1 MILIAPSYP
10 LYNLLLHPLR
20 RVPGPSLWA
29 ATHIPYTLAWLSGR
43 LSFVIHAL
51 HEKHGDVVRVG
62 PNRLSFTH
70 PDAWHAIRGH
80 RKAGRGEHGKDP
92 VFYAVSRGNI
102 LGASR
107 ADHARFRRIL
117 AHGFSAKSM
126 QAQQPLVTRYVD
138 LLMQRLGEK
147 TRDGETQQPCEA
159 VVNLAAWFN
168 FTTFDVIGDLAF
180 GEPFGCLEEG
190 SYHPWVDMI
199 FRGIEQF
206 GKMAAVQWYFP
217 RLLEIMKKIAPGRY
231 IGVHMQAQK
240 EYADKRIAKR
250 LELKTGRPDFVEAMA
265 TAKPDD
271 GRMLTRD
278 EMASNGRVLVLGGSE
293 TTATA
298 LAAATYFLAK
308 HPDVQRKL
316 ADEVRSIFTLES
328 EIDMFYAHKL
338 QYMLAV
344 LDESMR
350 LFPPVPSQL
359 PRVCQAGGDI
369 ICGYQVPEGVSL
381 WEDQKWCRGH

>member
-1 MILIAPSYP
+1 
-10 LYNLLLHPLR
+10 
-20 RVPGPSLWA
+20 
-29 ATHIPYTLAWLSGR
+29 
-43 LSFVIHAL
+43 
-51 HEKHGDVVRVG
+51 
-62 PNRLSFTH
+62 
-70 PDAWHAIRGH
+70 
-80 RKAGRGEHGKDP
+80 
-92 VFYAVSRGNI
+92 
-102 LGASR
+102 
-107 ADHARFRRIL
+107 
-117 AHGFSAKSM
+117 
-126 QAQQPLVTRYVD
+126 
-138 LLMQRLGEK
+138 
-147 TRDGETQQPCEA
+147 
-159 VVNLAAWFN
+159 
-168 FTTFDVIGDLAF
+168 
-180 GEPFGCLEEG
+180 
-190 SYHPWVDMI
+190 MI

-328 EIDMFYAHKL
+328 EIDMFSAHKL